1 VDKFDISKI
10 TTYQAG
16 IAQASVHRSLQK
28 LCDNILL
35 PFGISKMQWMIIGAV
50 SDAGAKGARISDLA
64 KQLGTTVPYLT
75 TSINL
80 LESKG
85 YLVRNANTADSR
97 SKLVTINTKKLADLD
112 TIEATLRDGL
122 RKSIYADIEPEQFR
136 TYLKVM
142 YQLSGVDKNQK

>member
-1 VDKFDISKI
+1 MDKFDISKI